1 MWDEKAGRVRTVSEM
16 AGGATWSQSA
26 RDVWVEWK
34 LPAGTRARQLAVEIH
49 SNRLRV
55 VGPDGRA
62 LLDGKAATLA
72 RRVRPDDS
80 LWTIE
85 DDGQLRVVLE
95 KAVEFDL
102 WPSLVRDEPPVPAD
116 LGEKMRR
123 SMLLERFQGEHPG
136 FDFSGAEF
144 SGAAPTDI
152 GGFMRPDGQQ

>member
-16 AGGATWSQSA
+16 AGGATWSQYA

-34 LPAGTRARQLAVEIH
+34 LPAGTRARQLAGEIH

-55 VGPDGRA
+55 GGAGGRA

-80 LWTIE
+80 LCTIE

-95 KAVEFDL
+95 KAVE
-102 WPSLVRDEPPVPAD
+102 
-116 LGEKMRR
+116 
-123 SMLLERFQGEHPG
+123 
-136 FDFSGAEF
+136 
-144 SGAAPTDI
+144 
-152 GGFMRPDGQQ
+152 